1 MQGTLLLIFSSLF
14 TIRPYVKVVSTSLR
28 MQTMYYYHMFDTMA
42 YIDA

>member
-14 TIRPYVKVVSTSLR
+14 TIRPYVKVVSTSLQ
-28 MQTMYYYHMFDTMA
+28 MQTVYYHMFDTVD